1 MDRPE
6 HRLVT
11 VRRMALACV
20 VLILCVISLSAFM
33 RLSNAGLGCSD
44 WPGCYGAQL
53 RTATAALP
61 STSELGIAL
70 ARMLHRLS
78 AVIVLVL
85 ALTMV
90 AASVMS
96 RPRLRREGAL
106 AIGLVLL
113 ALGLAVLGRFTP
125 GARLPIIAIGNV
137 LGGFSMLALGFVLWR
152 GATTSARW
160 SRSAIVLLLLL
171 VFQIASG
178 VLVSASYSGLS
189 CTGFPDCGHAVDLSW
204 SLLDPTRVPQF
215 DATLP
220 IHSQG
225 AFAHMLHRGLAV
237 LVALAALATSISSL
251 HRGHRTSAWMLASLL
266 LLQLALGLILVFA
279 PLPFAA
285 ALLHNLVAAL
295 MLLAAVACVR
305 A

>member
-1 MDRPE
+1 M
-6 HRLVT
+6 
-11 VRRMALACV
+11 
-20 VLILCVISLSAFM
+20 
-33 RLSNAGLGCSD
+33 
-44 WPGCYGAQL
+44 
-53 RTATAALP
+53 
-61 STSELGIAL
+61 
-70 ARMLHRLS
+70 
-78 AVIVLVL
+78 
-85 ALTMV
+85 
-90 AASVMS
+90 
-96 RPRLRREGAL
+96 
-106 AIGLVLL
+106 
-113 ALGLAVLGRFTP
+113 
-125 GARLPIIAIGNV
+125 
-137 LGGFSMLALGFVLWR
+137 
-152 GATTSARW
+152 
-160 SRSAIVLLLLL
+160 LLLLL

-279 PLPFAA
+279 SLPFAA